1 MIGKKRLFFIL
12 AALIVLAMADAADAR
27 GRFFRGRPM
36 VYEPQFVAPAP
47 RQTSEATAERS
58 SEAAAK
64 PSSVAEELLSLH
76 NAQRSRPLALCPKLT
91 GLAQAHAERMAR
103 GAFGHSGHAPENIG
117 MGHTSAE
124 EIFRGWWNSPG
135 HRSNILG
142 SSSSVGFGCAADG
155 AGRLYWCACFD

>member
-1 MIGKKRLFFIL
+1 MIGKKRLFFVL
-12 AALIVLAMADAADAR
+12 AALSGLAMADAAEAR
-27 GRFFRGRPM
+27 GRFRGRPM
-36 VYEPQFVAPAP
+36 IFEPQVVAPAP
-47 RQTSEATAERS
+47 RQTSAATAE
-58 SEAAAK
+58 
-64 PSSVAEELLSLH
+64 PSSVTEELLSLH
-76 NAQRSRPLALCPKLT
+76 NAQRSRPLVLCPKLT
-91 GLAQAHAERMAR
+91 ALAQAHAERMAA

-155 AGRLYWCACFD
+155 AGRLYWCACFN

>member
-1 MIGKKRLFFIL
+1 MIGKKPLVFII
-12 AALIVLAMADAADAR
+12 AALIGLAMADAAEAR
-27 GRFFRGRPM
+27 GRFRGRPM
-36 VYEPQFVAPAP
+36 IYEPQVVAPAP
-47 RQTSEATAERS
+47 RPTSAATAE
-58 SEAAAK
+58 

-76 NAQRSRPLALCPKLT
+76 NAQRSQPLVLCPKLT
-91 GLAQAHAERMAR
+91 ALAQAHAERMAA

>member
-1 MIGKKRLFFIL
+1 MIGKKPLVFII
-12 AALIVLAMADAADAR
+12 AALIGLAMADAAEAR
-27 GRFFRGRPM
+27 GRFRGRPM
-36 VYEPQFVAPAP
+36 IYEPQVTAPAP
-47 RQTSEATAERS
+47 RQI
-58 SEAAAK
+58 SEAAAE

-76 NAQRSRPLALCPKLT
+76 NAQRSRPLVLCPKLT
-91 GLAQAHAERMAR
+91 ALAQAHAERMAT